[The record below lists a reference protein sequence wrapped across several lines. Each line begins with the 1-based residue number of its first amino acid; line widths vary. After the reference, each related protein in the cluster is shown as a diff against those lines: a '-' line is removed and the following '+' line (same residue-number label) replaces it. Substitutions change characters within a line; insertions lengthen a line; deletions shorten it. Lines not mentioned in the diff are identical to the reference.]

1 MLKKEENRLL
11 RRFDKELLC
20 IEPWGK
26 NSFRVRATQRHE
38 FNPEDDIS
46 ALLPQYICKAS
57 IKEEGTSTF
66 IQNGDLICELTKTG
80 KLRFI
85 KADGKLLLEEYERM
99 RTMAEEGRKEFNS
112 ALEIAPRT
120 FESYESMD
128 NYRLTLRF
136 EACDKEKLFGMG
148 QYQQPYLDLKGC
160 TLELAHRNSQASVPF
175 VLSDRG
181 YGFLWNN
188 PAIGSVV
195 LAKI

>member
-136 EACDKEKLFGMG
+136 EACDKEKLFGMS
-148 QYQQPYLDLKGC
+148 QYQQPYLDLK
-160 TLELAHRNSQASVPF
+160 
-175 VLSDRG
+175 
-181 YGFLWNN
+181 
-188 PAIGSVV
+188 
-195 LAKI
+195 